1 MPRARPAR
9 MENTVTI
16 GEKDT
21 GARGA
26 TAASGSGTGTRAQGR
41 AGSRRR
47 LGWVAIVPFFVVV
60 ALFEIMPLLQLALNS
75 VIGRDSETLGL
86 ENYVRVFTTPLYQQ
100 SIWNSVWISLL
111 SAVVGIVVAFLAARF
126 AHEASPRVRNAFTM
140 ILNMMSNFSGV
151 PLAFAFMILMGNAG
165 VLTLIGQRFG
175 IPLLANFDLYGADG
189 LVIMYIY
196 FQIPLATLLLIP
208 AFAGIR
214 KSWREAATILQAST
228 FDYWFRIVIPNLMP
242 SILGTLSVLFSNALA
257 AYATAYAL
265 VMNNYALLALQITSR
280 FKGDVQTDAATGGA
294 LAVVLI
300 ALMVVCT
307 LVNNYFTRR
316 AAKGRELV

>member
-1 MPRARPAR
+1 MDNTITATDASPANERAAK
-9 MENTVTI
+9 
-16 GEKDT
+16 G
-21 GARGA
+21 GAR
-26 TAASGSGTGTRAQGR
+26 R
-41 AGSRRR
+41 AGRRR
-47 LGWVAIVPFFVVV
+47 HRAGYLALVPFLVVV
-60 ALFEIMPLLQLALNS
+60 ALYEIMPLLQLALDS
-75 VIGRDSETLGL
+75 VIGRDSGELGL

-100 SIWNSVWISLL
+100 SIWNSVWISLV
-111 SAVVGIVVAFLAARF
+111 SALVGIVVAFLAARF
-126 AHEASPRVRNAFTM
+126 AYEASPRVRNAFTM
-140 ILNMMSNFSGV
+140 VLNMMSNFSGV
-151 PLAFAFMILMGNAG
+151 PLAFAFMILMGHAG
-165 VLTLIGQRFG
+165 VLTLTGQRLN
-175 IPLLANFDLYGADG
+175 IPFLANFDLYGSDG

-208 AFAGIR
+208 AFAGIQR
-214 KSWREAATILQAST
+214 SWREAATLLNASA

-294 LAVVLI
+294 LAMVLI

-307 LVNNYFTRR
+307 LVNNHFTKR
-316 AAKGRELV
+316 AAKGREIV

>member
-1 MPRARPAR
+1 MGRARAPALPY
-9 MENTVTI
+9 MENVLQQ
-16 GEKDT
+16 E
-21 GARGA
+21 
-26 TAASGSGTGTRAQGR
+26 AASEQTATKTKVAK
-41 AGSRRR
+41 RRSWTKY
-47 LGWVAIVPFFVVV
+47 LPIVPFFVVV
-60 ALFEIMPLLQLALNS
+60 ALFELAPLAQLAIDSL
-75 VIGRDSETLGL
+75 VGRDSGALGI
-86 ENYVRVFTTPLYQQ
+86 ENYARVFTTPLYQQ

-111 SAVVGIVVAFLAARF
+111 SAVVGIIVAFLAARF
-126 AHEASPRVRNAFTM
+126 CYDASPRVRNAFTM
-140 ILNMMSNFSGV
+140 VLNMMSNFSGV

-165 VLTLIGQRFG
+165 VLTLIGERFG
-175 IPLLANFDLYGADG
+175 IPFLADFNLYGADG
-189 LVIMYIY
+189 LVVMYIY

-214 KSWREAATILQAST
+214 REWREAATILKAST

-294 LAVVLI
+294 LAMVLI
-300 ALMVVCT
+300 ALMVACT
-307 LVNNYFTRR
+307 LINNYFTRR
-316 AAKGRELV
+316 AAKGREIV

>member
-1 MPRARPAR
+1 
-9 MENTVTI
+9 MENTVSI
-16 GEKDT
+16 GEKDARSARSASSPVT
-21 GARGA
+21 GSAGARA
-26 TAASGSGTGTRAQGR
+26 PRRRVR
-41 AGSRRR
+41 AGW
-47 LGWVAIVPFFVVV
+47 LALLPFVVVV
-60 ALFEIMPLLQLALNS
+60 ALFEIMPLLQLALDS
-75 VIGRDSETLGL
+75 VIGRDSESLGL

-126 AHEASPRVRNAFTM
+126 ASEASPRVRNAFTM
-140 ILNMMSNFSGV
+140 VLNMMSNFSGV

-165 VLTLIGQRFG
+165 VLTLIGQQFN
-175 IPLLANFDLYGADG
+175 IPFLANFNLYGSDG
-189 LVIMYIY
+189 LVIMYVY

-214 KSWREAATILQAST
+214 KSWREAATILQASS

-280 FKGDVQTDAATGGA
+280 FRGDVQTDAATGGA
-294 LAVVLI
+294 LAMVLI

-316 AAKGRELV
+316 SAKGRELV

>member
-1 MPRARPAR
+1 
-9 MENTVTI
+9 
-16 GEKDT
+16 
-21 GARGA
+21 
-26 TAASGSGTGTRAQGR
+26 
-41 AGSRRR
+41 
-47 LGWVAIVPFFVVV
+47 
-60 ALFEIMPLLQLALNS
+60 
-75 VIGRDSETLGL
+75 
-86 ENYVRVFTTPLYQQ
+86 
-100 SIWNSVWISLL
+100 
-111 SAVVGIVVAFLAARF
+111 
-126 AHEASPRVRNAFTM
+126 
-140 ILNMMSNFSGV
+140 
-151 PLAFAFMILMGNAG
+151 MILMGNAG

-214 KSWREAATILQAST
+214 KSWREAATILQATS

-294 LAVVLI
+294 LAMVLI